1 MFGSLRSRLETGTRA
16 HFIDSARMDHRIDMR
31 KAGTP
36 ARYPVMPVMIPL
48 SRWADA
54 QLDAVRALSDPAA
67 FGALS
72 GAVLMGERAAFNGF
86 RIPGPVSAGG
96 GCRFY
101 QAADG
106 HVALNLAR
114 DDDRALLP
122 ALFCDGDL
130 DTEDFSEIAAR
141 MLPLSATEIV
151 ARGRELGLAIASLAE
166 TPISPACSVSAV
178 GTPVA
183 DRTQCPLV
191 IDLSGLWAGPL
202 TGHLLELSGARVVK
216 IESSYRPD
224 AMRDGDPALFSRL
237 NQRKANVAMDLRDAD
252 QRAALIAL
260 IRRADIVIEAARP
273 RALRQLGI
281 DADQLVREV
290 AGLIWLTITGH
301 GGEGDA
307 ALWTGFG
314 DDCSVAGGLSAALHA
329 ATGAIGF
336 GGDACGDPLTG
347 IYAARCALER
357 HRQGMGARLIFSM
370 SAIVQEALAAE
381 RARDAGAGTDTLN
394 DQLRIWAAARD
405 QPFPAI
411 AQRPANP
418 VAMLG
423 EDNGLW
429 LSEYA
434 PC

>member
-1 MFGSLRSRLETGTRA
+1 M
-16 HFIDSARMDHRIDMR
+16 SAIGM
-31 KAGTP
+31 P
-36 ARYPVMPVMIPL
+36 ALPVAIPL
-48 SRWADA
+48 SHWADA
-54 QLDAVRALSDPAA
+54 QLTALRGLRGSAA
-67 FGALS
+67 LASLS
-72 GAVLMGERAAFNGF
+72 GAMLMGERAALNGF

-101 QAADG
+101 RAAEG

-114 DDDRALLP
+114 DDDRVLLP

-130 DTEDFSEIAAR
+130 DTDDFSEIAAR
-141 MLPLSATEIV
+141 MSALSATEIV
-151 ARGRELGLAIASLAE
+151 ARGRELGLAIAALNE
-166 TPISPACSVSAV
+166 TPASPACAIGTVGRSVS
-178 GTPVA
+178 
-183 DRTQCPLV
+183 DRSQRPLV

-202 TGHLLELSGARVVK
+202 TGHLLELSGTQVVK

-237 NQRKANVAMDLRDAD
+237 NQRKANVSIDLRDSD

-273 RALRQLGI
+273 RALLQLGV

-290 AGLIWLTITGH
+290 PGLIWLTITGH
-301 GGEGDA
+301 GGEGEA
-307 ALWTGFG
+307 SQWTGFG
-314 DDCSVAGGLSAALHA
+314 DDCSVAGGLSAALLEA
-329 ATGAIGF
+329 AGIIGF

-347 IYAARCALER
+347 IYAARRGLEQ
-357 HRQGMGARLIFSM
+357 HKQGVGARMIFSM
-370 SAIVQEALAAE
+370 SAIVHEALASE
-381 RARDAGAGTDTLN
+381 RRRDADAFN
-394 DQLRIWAAARD
+394 AQLRIWADARD
-405 QPFPAI
+405 RPFPAI
-411 AQRPANP
+411 AQRPAGP

-423 EDNGLW
+423 EDSAIW